1 MQLDVFGEESRR
13 QRMLDLDKT
22 IDELRFRFGN
32 HAVRHLSELT
42 NPRLA
47 EIDAER
53 DNVVHPVSFFA

>member
-1 MQLDVFGEESRR
+1 
-13 QRMLDLDKT
+13 MLDLDKT